1 MVLQLHTAS
10 VTSRCGTSVAH
21 SFPPEQLWDFSC
33 TQPLSQTPVGF
44 QLHTASL
51 TNSCGTS
58 CIQPLSQ
65 TPVGFQLHTASLPN
79 SCGASSSHSF
89 SPEQMWDFSCIQ
101 LLSRTAVGLQLH
113 RASLCSSKLSYPSNK
128 RWSAPLYA
136 CVLATKHKQHQV
148 CLLVTANDLG
158 SWSGSWL

>member
-1 MVLQLHTAS
+1 MGLQLHTAS
-10 VTSRCGTSVAH
+10 LPNSCGTSAAH
-21 SFPPEQLWDFSC
+21 SLCHKHLWDFSC
-33 TQPLSQTPVGF
+33 TQLPSRTAVGPAAYSLCHKHLWDFSCTQFLSRTAVG
-44 QLHTASL
+44 L
-51 TNSCGTS
+51 
-58 CIQPLSQ
+58 
-65 TPVGFQLHTASLPN
+65 QLHTASLPN

-158 SWSGSWL
+158 S